1 VKARIITQLLAGIL
15 GAGIAVGVA
24 GCAQKSMESEVLA
37 DAADSATMDA
47 RAEQYCTEYLH
58 GLELIAAI
66 DSTAGEVRQI
76 ATQVET
82 RGPWHVGLPAGDE
95 DRVSICIFDVAGV
108 PGLKEGL
115 RYMAYW
121 GITSQ
126 SQNLTAW

>member
-1 VKARIITQLLAGIL
+1 MSEITTNC
-15 GAGIAVGVA
+15 VGGFECEGEDHYSATCV
-24 GCAQKSMESEVLA
+24 QKSMESEVLA

-58 GLELIAAI
+58 GSELIAAI